1 MIFKSEFLFL
11 YYLVKTHIKR
21 IGFHFP
27 LKLVS
32 GLYSF
37 HNFLD
42 AVYERFMQKWK
53 KKICCHESIFDLS
66 LSVSLLTGKW
76 WSFWAHECFT
86 NQQIHVEFAHKQ
98 SFSIFYNVNS
108 QMIWCS
114 VFPHTMKYFSD
125 TQVMDKKWLKIQ
137 IFFSF
142 CHKTVKIEGSLLF
155 ILICSDF

>member
-53 KKICCHESIFDLS
+53 KNMLPWIYIR
-66 LSVSLLTGKW
+66 SVSLCLSANWKMIN
-76 WSFWAHECFT
+76 SFWAHHCFT

-114 VFPHTMKYFSD
+114 IFPHTMKYFSD

-137 IFFSF
+137 IFFLSVIRQW
-142 CHKTVKIEGSLLF
+142 K
-155 ILICSDF
+155 

>member
-53 KKICCHESIFDLS
+53 KNMLPWIYIR
-66 LSVSLLTGKW
+66 SVSLCLSANWKMIN
-76 WSFWAHECFT
+76 SFWAHECFT
-86 NQQIHVEFAHKQ
+86 NQQIHVDFARKQ

-108 QMIWCS
+108 QIIWCS
-114 VFPHTMKYFSD
+114 VFPHTMKYFYD

-137 IFFSF
+137 IVFFFLS
-142 CHKTVKIEGSLLF
+142 
-155 ILICSDF
+155 